1 MFCCKTHLELTTTH
15 PYFLACTVPSVD
27 DALGRHAAPPRTRND
42 RKETSMSR
50 KNLIG
55 LMMLAATTFMS
66 GAALAAEP
74 SLHQVYQAA
83 EAGKLD
89 EAQSMMREVLQAH
102 PNSGKAHYVEAELL
116 AKQGQLHKAES
127 ELQTAEKLAPGLPF
141 AKPQAVQELKNILG
155 GGHKTTGGGAS
166 TAPFQ
171 PAAPAIAQSSV
182 PWGLLLTGIGLIA
195 FIAFVA
201 RFMARRNAQPAMG
214 STSYGGGGL
223 QPYGA
228 GGAPY
233 GGGGYAGGY
242 GNTPAPGQPGLGSQV
257 MGGLATGAAVG
268 AGMVAGQALMHH
280 FLDKD
285 GKPVPRDTAVSPDNS
300 NLGNLDLGTPEVD
313 RNDMGGTDF
322 GISDNSSWDDSSGG
336 DSGSDSDWN

>member
-1 MFCCKTHLELTTTH
+1 
-15 PYFLACTVPSVD
+15 
-27 DALGRHAAPPRTRND
+27 
-42 RKETSMSR
+42 MSR
-50 KNLIG
+50 KTLIG
-55 LMMLAATTFMS
+55 LMMLAATTFMN
-66 GAALAAEP
+66 GAVLAAEP

-127 ELQTAEKLAPGLPF
+127 ELATAEKLAPGLPF

-155 GGHKTTGGGAS
+155 GSHKTTGGGAS
-166 TAPFQ
+166 AATFQ
-171 PAAPAIAQSSV
+171 PATPAVAQSSV
-182 PWGLLLTGIGLIA
+182 PWGLLLTGVGLIA

-201 RFMARRNAQPAMG
+201 RFMSRRNAQPAMG
-214 STSYGGGGL
+214 GAAYGGGGL

-233 GGGGYAGGY
+233 GGGSGGGYAGGY
-242 GNTPAPGQPGLGSQV
+242 GGAPAPSQPGLGSQV

-285 GKPVPRDTAVSPDNS
+285 GKPVPRDTTSSPDNS
-300 NLGNLDLGTPEVD
+300 NLGSLDLGTPEID

-336 DSGSDSDWN
+336 DSDWN

>member
-1 MFCCKTHLELTTTH
+1 
-15 PYFLACTVPSVD
+15 
-27 DALGRHAAPPRTRND
+27 
-42 RKETSMSR
+42 MSR
-50 KNLIG
+50 KTLIG

-66 GAALAAEP
+66 GSVLAAEP

-89 EAQSMMREVLQAH
+89 DAQSMMREVLQAH

-155 GGHKTTGGGAS
+155 GSHKTTGGGAS
-166 TAPFQ
+166 AAPFQ
-171 PAAPAIAQSSV
+171 PAAPAVAHSSV
-182 PWGLLLTGIGLIA
+182 PWGLLLTGVGLIA
-195 FIAFVA
+195 FIVFVA
-201 RFMARRNAQPAMG
+201 RFMARRNAEPAMG
-214 STSYGGGGL
+214 GAAYGGGGL

-233 GGGGYAGGY
+233 GGGSGGGYAGGY
-242 GNTPAPGQPGLGSQV
+242 GGAPAPSQPGLGSRV

-268 AGMVAGQALMHH
+268 AGMVAGEALMHH

-285 GKPVPRDTAVSPDNS
+285 GKPVPRDPPASPDNS
-300 NLGNLDLGTPEVD
+300 NLGNLDLGTPEID

-322 GISDNSSWDDSSGG
+322 GVSDNSSWDDSSGG
-336 DSGSDSDWN
+336 DSDWN

>member
-1 MFCCKTHLELTTTH
+1 
-15 PYFLACTVPSVD
+15 
-27 DALGRHAAPPRTRND
+27 
-42 RKETSMSR
+42 MSR
-50 KNLIG
+50 KTLIG

-66 GAALAAEP
+66 GTVLAAEP

-89 EAQSMMREVLQAH
+89 DAQSMMREVLQAH

-141 AKPQAVQELKNILG
+141 AKPQAVQELKGILG
-155 GGHKTTGGGAS
+155 GSHKMTGGGAS
-166 TAPFQ
+166 AAPFQ
-171 PAAPAIAQSSV
+171 PAAPAVAHSSV
-182 PWGLLLTGIGLIA
+182 PWGLLLTGVGLIA
-195 FIAFVA
+195 FIVFVA
-201 RFMARRNAQPAMG
+201 RFMARRNAEPAMG
-214 STSYGGGGL
+214 GAAYGGGL

-233 GGGGYAGGY
+233 GGGGGYAGGY
-242 GNTPAPGQPGLGSQV
+242 GGAPAPSQPGLGSRV

-268 AGMVAGQALMHH
+268 AGMVAGEALMHH

-285 GKPVPRDTAVSPDNS
+285 GKPVSRDPAVSPDNS

-322 GISDNSSWDDSSGG
+322 GVSDNSSWDDSSG
-336 DSGSDSDWN
+336 DDSDWN

>member
-1 MFCCKTHLELTTTH
+1 
-15 PYFLACTVPSVD
+15 
-27 DALGRHAAPPRTRND
+27 
-42 RKETSMSR
+42 
-50 KNLIG
+50 
-55 LMMLAATTFMS
+55 MMLAATTFMS
-66 GAALAAEP
+66 GSVLAAEP

-89 EAQSMMREVLQAH
+89 DAQSMMREVLQAH

-155 GGHKTTGGGAS
+155 GSHKTTGGGAS
-166 TAPFQ
+166 AAPFQ
-171 PAAPAIAQSSV
+171 PAAPAVAHSSV
-182 PWGLLLTGIGLIA
+182 PWGLLLTGVGLIA
-195 FIAFVA
+195 FIVFVA
-201 RFMARRNAQPAMG
+201 RFMARRNAEPAMG
-214 STSYGGGGL
+214 GAAYGSGGL

-233 GGGGYAGGY
+233 GGGSGGGYAGGY
-242 GNTPAPGQPGLGSQV
+242 GGAPAPSQPGLGSRV

-268 AGMVAGQALMHH
+268 AGMVAGEALMHH

-285 GKPVPRDTAVSPDNS
+285 GKPVPRDTPASPDNS
-300 NLGNLDLGTPEVD
+300 NLGNLDLGTPEID

-322 GISDNSSWDDSSGG
+322 GVSDNSSWDDSSGG
-336 DSGSDSDWN
+336 DSDWN